1 MEKRL
6 TLREHLGYGIA
17 SMGDSIT
24 YVFVGSFLMFF
35 LTTVAGI
42 SPASAGVISALGSVF
57 SAVSNPIIGYASD
70 QVYTKYGRRRPALL
84 VFALPLGAVVTL
96 LFTDVPLHGTAKVLY
111 YGIFLLLFWFVYTGF
126 FVPYNALGAA
136 YTTNSDDRTRLRLFA
151 SMFNSFGNLIS
162 LGAPA
167 ALSAFLIARGFGQG
181 PAWTSVGAL
190 IGVVAAASL
199 LITFAASKEKDP
211 PVSRP
216 DRSQKEPFHLSSLFG
231 EYLSVAKLP
240 PVRWLILAS
249 VTSLIAYTLVTAD
262 IVYYLTYCLSFSA
275 STVSLCLLLMT
286 CFRMFLLLP
295 QGQLSARLDKRPTII
310 LFNLFAVCGFI
321 VSRLIASAS
330 APAVIFFTFL
340 AADATGTY
348 WAIMPSIY
356 YDVCDYDKLQSG
368 KERAG
373 TIVSFQG
380 LVESIAAGTGSL
392 LLGFILQLAGFDGT
406 AAVQSELAL
415 TWIHHCATLA
425 PALMLVLSSIA
436 IYKYPIT
443 RDVYHQIRQQLLM
456 KD

>member
-136 YTTNSDDRTRLRLFA
+136 YTTNYDDRTRLRLFA

-216 DRSQKEPFHLSSLFG
+216 DRSQGRRLSPVARRPDPVRRHAVPGPTGGNIKGLFRA
-231 EYLSVAKLP
+231 LTPKKLP
-240 PVRWLILAS
+240 VPSKAGSFLFDFPAKGVIVTQKTLQYLFPNKGFPSWPRRILKKQIPS
-249 VTSLIAYTLVTAD
+249 IR
-262 IVYYLTYCLSFSA
+262 LSR
-275 STVSLCLLLMT
+275 ST
-286 CFRMFLLLP
+286 
-295 QGQLSARLDKRPTII
+295 
-310 LFNLFAVCGFI
+310 
-321 VSRLIASAS
+321 
-330 APAVIFFTFL
+330 APA
-340 AADATGTY
+340 
-348 WAIMPSIY
+348 
-356 YDVCDYDKLQSG
+356 
-368 KERAG
+368 
-373 TIVSFQG
+373 
-380 LVESIAAGTGSL
+380 
-392 LLGFILQLAGFDGT
+392 
-406 AAVQSELAL
+406 
-415 TWIHHCATLA
+415 
-425 PALMLVLSSIA
+425 
-436 IYKYPIT
+436 
-443 RDVYHQIRQQLLM
+443 
-456 KD
+456 